1 MCISLAAGRHVWGTG
16 YEVSPQM
23 QDPLLRVTSATMCN
37 FQLWGHRRLHPTAP
51 QKSSCVCVILL
62 LLPVLRKLMWGACTG
77 RSPAPNQLPWAQCWE
92 TQRTGRC
99 GAGFLLPVRPC
110 RVGESRGLM
119 GLKCVESY
127 RGGGAG
133 GRIGA
138 WIIRSREGKA
148 EGWTCSC
155 TQLAAQW
162 VFPLTRME
170 SLVGGPLS
178 PRVL

>member
-1 MCISLAAGRHVWGTG
+1 MSARGMACTCISLAAGRHVWGTG
-16 YEVSPQM
+16 CEVSPQR

-37 FQLWGHRRLHPTAP
+37 FQLMGHRQLLPTAS

-62 LLPVLRKLMWGACTG
+62 LLPVLRKLMWGICTG

-119 GLKCVESY
+119 GLKCVCSLTGVGVQWAELGLGSSGQE
-127 RGGGAG
+127 RGRLRAG
-133 GRIGA
+133 PAPALSWLHSGS
-138 WIIRSREGKA
+138 SR
-148 EGWTCSC
+148 
-155 TQLAAQW
+155 
-162 VFPLTRME
+162 
-170 SLVGGPLS
+170 
-178 PRVL
+178 